1 MSKELDQHLEEAKKY
16 VTEEDAREAY
26 LRCRELREKP
36 LIANEVHLGE
46 FAENLIALVGDR
58 IAKDEYEQCFK
69 IVNALNPTVA
79 AKLLEIR
86 GYSR

>member
-1 MSKELDQHLEEAKKY
+1 MNKELDQHLEEAQKF
-16 VTEEDAREAY
+16 VTEEDARTAY
-26 LRCRELREKP
+26 FRCRELREKP
-36 LIANEVHLGE
+36 LIANEVHLSE
-46 FAENLIALVGDR
+46 FAENLVALVGER
-58 IAKDEYEQCFK
+58 IAKAEYEECYK